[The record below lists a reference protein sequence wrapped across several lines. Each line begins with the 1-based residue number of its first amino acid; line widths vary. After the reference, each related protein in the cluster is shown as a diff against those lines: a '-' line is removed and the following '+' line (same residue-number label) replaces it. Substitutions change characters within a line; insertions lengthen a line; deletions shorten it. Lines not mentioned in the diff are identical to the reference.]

1 VNISFVDL
9 SVFLV
14 YVMAILAFGSSFFF
28 RNRNSE
34 AYTSGG
40 GRLPSWAIGMSIFA
54 TFVSSISFLAIP
66 GKAYLSDWNAFV
78 FSLSIPLAS
87 FMAIRFFI
95 PLYRSINSIS
105 AYTYLEQRFGLWASR
120 YASVCYVLTQLM
132 RTGSILYLLVLPLN
146 LMFGWDVATTIIVTG
161 LSVVIYSLLGGI
173 QGVIW
178 TDAIQGIVLIAG
190 AVICAAMLMAG
201 MPGGPGQLFDI
212 ATAGD
217 KFSLGPLSGGLSES
231 TFWVTLIYGLFINLQ
246 NFGIDQNYVQ
256 RYMSAKSERQAKSSA
271 LFGSLLY
278 IPVSLVFFFIGTAL
292 FSFYQAQPELLPA
305 GLTGDKVFPHF
316 IVSQLPVGLTG
327 LLIAAIFSA
336 GMSTISTS
344 INSTATV
351 ILNDYYRKRNPD
363 AGESAQMKIL
373 YLASLL
379 FGAAGISVALAMI
392 NVRSALDAWWAL
404 ASVFSGGMLGLF
416 LLGYFS
422 RRASSI
428 SAFVGVVTGVLVIL
442 WMSFS
447 HSVFVDGFAEFLR
460 SPFHINLTIV
470 IGTACIFLVGFLLAG
485 LLADKPNNGPSSVD
499 DGM

>member
-1 VNISFVDL
+1 MSISYFDL
-9 SVFLV
+9 SVFLA
-14 YVMAILAFGSSFFF
+14 YVVTILVFGSSFYF

-34 AYTSGG
+34 AYTSGS
-40 GRLPSWAIGMSIFA
+40 GRLPSWAVGMSIFA

-105 AYTYLEQRFGLWASR
+105 AYTYLEQRFGVWASR
-120 YASVCYVLTQLM
+120 YASVCYILTQLM

-146 LMFGWDVATTIIVTG
+146 LMFGWDVATTIVVTG
-161 LSVVIYSLLGGI
+161 LCVVAYSLLGGI

-178 TDAIQGIVLIAG
+178 TDAIQGVVLIAG
-190 AVICAAMLMAG
+190 ALICAVLIMVG
-201 MPGGPGQLFDI
+201 MPNGPGQLFDI
-212 ATAGD
+212 AAANH
-217 KFSLGPLSGGLSES
+217 KFGLGSFEWGLSES
-231 TFWVTLIYGLFINLQ
+231 TFWVTLVYGLFINLQ

-256 RYMSAKSERQAKSSA
+256 RYMTAKSERQAKISA

-292 FSFYQAQPELLPA
+292 YSFYQAQPGLLPA

-316 IVSQLPVGLTG
+316 IVSQLPIGVTG
-327 LLIAAIFSA
+327 LLVAAIFS
-336 GMSTISTS
+336 GVMSTISTS

-363 AGESAQMKIL
+363 ATNALQMRVL
-373 YLASLL
+373 YMASLL
-379 FGAAGISVALAMI
+379 FGIAGIGVALAMI

-422 RRASSI
+422 RGASSI
-428 SAFVGVVTGVLVIL
+428 SAFVGVVTGVLVIF

-447 HSVFVDGFAEFLR
+447 HQVFTDGFAEFLR

-470 IGTACIFLVGFLLAG
+470 VGTTVIFLVGFLLSG
-485 LLADKPNNGPSSVD
+485 LLAGGNRSGPAAID
-499 DGM
+499 DRT